1 VLAFSRRDTKENWS
15 KNKMSNLKKERTNV
29 NIDTS
34 LETNKNRL
42 VTEKIAA
49 AIIGVSYETLKRSI
63 RWQKRI
69 PYYKMNK
76 RISYR
81 ISDLEEFI
89 QKCKIP
95 AQN

>member
-1 VLAFSRRDTKENWS
+1 MSNTKE
-15 KNKMSNLKKERTNV
+15 TNV

-42 VTEKIAA
+42 VTEKVAA
-49 AIIGVSYETLKRSI
+49 SIIGVSYETLKRSI

-95 AQN
+95 AKH

>member
-1 VLAFSRRDTKENWS
+1 
-15 KNKMSNLKKERTNV
+15 MSNLKEERTTV

-42 VTEKIAA
+42 VSEKIAA

-81 ISDLEEFI
+81 ICDLEDFI
-89 QKCKIP
+89 QACKIP
-95 AQN
+95 AKN

>member
-1 VLAFSRRDTKENWS
+1 MSKLKE
-15 KNKMSNLKKERTNV
+15 ERTTV
-29 NIDTS
+29 NIDAS

-42 VTEKIAA
+42 VTEKVAA
-49 AIIGVSYETLKRSI
+49 SILGLSYETLKRSV
-63 RWQKRI
+63 RWSGRI

-95 AQN
+95 AKN

>member
-1 VLAFSRRDTKENWS
+1 
-15 KNKMSNLKKERTNV
+15 MSNLKEKTTA

-42 VTEKIAA
+42 VSEKIAA

-95 AQN
+95 ANN

>member
-1 VLAFSRRDTKENWS
+1 
-15 KNKMSNLKKERTNV
+15 MSNLKKERTNV